1 MNPQFNIQKFV
12 DGIFEEDQAY
22 KECIE
27 NILRNI
33 DRGLER
39 CGNDK
44 EKIGRLLM
52 VRNFL
57 ETKIPE
63 AKSKVF
69 DNLYMDI
76 LPIAV

>member
-1 MNPQFNIQKFV
+1 MNPDFNIQKFV
-12 DGIFEEDQAY
+12 SGIFEEEQAY

-27 NILRNI
+27 NILKNI

-39 CGNDK
+39 CGNDR
-44 EKIGRLLM
+44 EKISRLLM

-69 DNLYMDI
+69 DNLYIDH

>member
-1 MNPQFNIQKFV
+1 MNPELNIQRFV
-12 DGIFEEDQAY
+12 KDIFEEDQVY

-27 NILRNI
+27 NILKNI
-33 DRGLER
+33 DRGLDL
-39 CGNDK
+39 CGNDR
-44 EKIGRLLM
+44 EKISRLLA

-69 DNLYMDI
+69 DNLFSERF
-76 LPIAV
+76 PIAV

>member
-1 MNPQFNIQKFV
+1 MNSDYNIQKFV
-12 DGIFEEDQAY
+12 GGVFEEDQAY

-27 NILRNI
+27 NILKNI

-39 CGNDK
+39 CGNNR
-44 EKIGRLLM
+44 EKISKLLM

-69 DNLYMDI
+69 DNLYLDI